1 MLDSPNAIL
10 DRAQYRLLQPT
21 QPPAVL
27 FDPNVERTILRLG
40 QGAPPALAPET
51 LLLFGDPPYARHLLD
66 RDPLEANWHGPACR
80 LLGAAA
86 SPKWDRLALRRAAS
100 SAQKPLVPGNTGTPL
115 PAAEGQSPSWGWTRR
130 LLHPIELDASEPG
143 IEAPVRNMLMPVGRG
158 GKKQGNMADQPCR

>member
-10 DRAQYRLLQPT
+10 DRAKYRLLQPT
-21 QPPAVL
+21 EPPAVL
-27 FDPNVERTILRLG
+27 FDPNVERTILRLS
-40 QGAPPALAPET
+40 QGAPPTLAPET

-100 SAQKPLVPGNTGTPL
+100 SAQKPLFSCR
-115 PAAEGQSPSWGWTRR
+115 AGQSFARR
-130 LLHPIELDASEPG
+130 RGPI
-143 IEAPVRNMLMPVGRG
+143 V
-158 GKKQGNMADQPCR
+158 AD